1 MLEGKRATTRWAA
14 LEDLNRFE
22 GVQVKRERFVRDGK
36 IITSAGI
43 SAGIDAALYVVS
55 LLFGEGI
62 RDEIAKRLEY
72 NSQADE
78 LVG

>member
-1 MLEGKRATTRWAA
+1 